1 MTHLHNLRNAS
12 ILKWVSSNIAQ
23 NHLRTPLQP
32 IGSSPNSHAIGLYS
46 TKTAL
51 EAENP
56 ENSDI
61 TSTSSGK
68 NGGGISRVI
77 RKEAQ
82 AALLEYL
89 HCTRGLQFMD
99 AENMSKNSPQFL
111 NKLLRSVDGE
121 IDNEIGGL
129 ISRYLRYHPINEFE
143 PFFES
148 LGLKPSEYIPRLPRN
163 LMFLTDDGLLLH
175 NYTVLCSYGVSRS
188 KIGKI
193 YKEATEVF
201 RYDFEVLLSKLQA
214 YEELGLSQFALV
226 KFIVCSPYILVGDVN
241 VPFVKVLEKLK
252 SLGFETYWIERNLSE
267 ENIYSWSRMLEVLR
281 LFNGMGCSNMQ
292 LVELLGQHPDI
303 LFENSGETTLLLIGF
318 LLKFGSTRSQICS
331 MFLQFPQI
339 QIMQFV
345 LNLRKC
351 VLVLNEIEMEV
362 AEIQKIVCSHPLLLG
377 SCALKS
383 TNSLLS
389 YLKIGKKRLSRYI
402 QENPEAL
409 KKWVLGRRVDPLP
422 DSEEDSKGKRIKF
435 LLDIGFVENSNK
447 MKEALKLF
455 RGKGGE
461 LQDRFDCI
469 VNAGL
474 NRQDVCKVIKVSP
487 QILNQKRDV
496 LQMKI
501 DVLVN
506 HLGYPVSSLVN
517 FPSYLSYTTQ
527 RVKLRV
533 FMYNWLTGQG
543 TISPTL
549 ALSTVVAMAEKT
561 FVSQYVNHHPC
572 GPQVWQELKGKMYS
586 L

>member
-1 MTHLHNLRNAS
+1 MTHLYSLRNAS

-23 NHLRTPLQP
+23 NHLRSSRTPLQP
-32 IGSSPNSHAIGLYS
+32 IGSFSNSHAIGLYS

-51 EAENP
+51 EAENL
-56 ENSDI
+56 DI

-121 IDNEIGGL
+121 TDNEIGGL

-281 LFNGMGCSNMQ
+281 LFNEMGCSNVQ

-303 LFENSGETTLLLIGF
+303 LFESSGETTLLLIGF

-362 AEIQKIVCSHPLLLG
+362 AEIQMIVCSHPLLLG

-409 KKWVLGRRVDPLP
+409 KKWVLGRRVEPLP

-474 NRQDVCKVIKVSP
+474 NRQDVCKMIKVSP

-543 TISPTL
+543 TIAPTL

-561 FVSQYVNHHPC
+561 FISQYVNHHPC